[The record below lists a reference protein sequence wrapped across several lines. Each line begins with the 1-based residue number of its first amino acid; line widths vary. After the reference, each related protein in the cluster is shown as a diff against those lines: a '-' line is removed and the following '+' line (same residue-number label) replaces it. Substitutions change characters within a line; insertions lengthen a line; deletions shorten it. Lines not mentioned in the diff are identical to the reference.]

1 MKKIVTLTPALLKKI
16 VTEEVSKFGDM
27 KSTEDVAKETQEVDA
42 DEFADTFEKKI
53 DFMKA
58 LKIEESRLTKKL
70 RIVREKLSRVKKTL

>member
-42 DEFADTFEKKI
+42 DEFADTLEKKI